1 MDPKKTRKQ
10 YIQLAPKL
18 KQILEHV
25 NEQLADLPS
34 SDFMLETNMKPYD
47 SIKRKMETDGVNHP
61 GELSDLIRGRIFYS
75 PNFNADD
82 LVHILKQLFGKQ
94 VKNID
99 DNTNRAPEHG
109 LEYHGIVHVDLD
121 FDGTNFELQ
130 LMPIEFQPYKEFL
143 HQIYE
148 KFRNPKTRD
157 KLSDHQK
164 EFLRKVHNRA
174 YKKLDDLAQKHRSDN

>member
-1 MDPKKTRKQ
+1 MDPKKLRKQ
-10 YIQLAPKL
+10 YKELIPKL
-18 KQILEHV
+18 KGTLEHV
-25 NEQLADLPS
+25 KSQLSDLPPNEFS
-34 SDFMLETNMKPYD
+34 LETNIKPYD
-47 SIKRKMETDGVNHP
+47 SIKRKMEADGADHP
-61 GELSDLIRGRIFYS
+61 GKLSDLVRGRIFYS

-82 LVHILKQLFGKQ
+82 LVHILKELFGKNI
-94 VKNID
+94 KNID
-99 DNTNRAPEHG
+99 DNTHRAPEHG

-157 KLSDHQK
+157 KLTDHQK

-174 YKKLDDLAQKHRSDN
+174 YEKLDDLAQKHRADN